1 MTTRTYT
8 LALLCLLVPIAAAGQ
23 APQAVSERLTLDAA
37 VRLAVEQNAQLQSAR
52 LQIEKA
58 EATVLSARTRRMPS
72 FQTEVSASQLL
83 TPVNFA
89 FPQGAFGSF
98 PGTGPIPA
106 ADTTVSVDRQ
116 PTAYVSSQVSQPL
129 SQLFKIGLNI
139 QGAVATRD
147 LEVERA
153 RTTRLSIVNAVK
165 RAYLAILQTKS
176 ALAATDE
183 ALALYR
189 ELDRT
194 LTARVAQKV
203 ALRSDAL
210 DVQFRLAQE
219 ELTRT
224 TYENALATQ
233 KEQLNR
239 LLGREVA
246 ASFDVEDVADM
257 SLVDVDLTAAHSRAL
272 ENRPEVREARL
283 AVTQAELD
291 ARIAKASRIPD
302 VSLAV
307 SYSSYVNMD
316 ILPTNLATAGVRV
329 TWEPFD
335 WGRRRLDVA
344 TKTRTVQQARLA
356 VRDAEDR
363 ATVDINTRFR
373 TLSEKRALLHVAEM
387 AQAVA
392 SEKVRVKTNQFQL
405 QAALL
410 PDVLQVRSEL
420 TGANDRYQQALLA
433 FWTAKADFDL
443 AVGED

>member
-1 MTTRTYT
+1 MTTRTHA
-8 LALLCLLVPIAAAGQ
+8 LALLCSLVPMAAAAQ
-23 APQAVSERLTLDAA
+23 APPAASERLTLDAA
-37 VRLAVEQNAQLQSAR
+37 VRLAVEQNVQLQSAR

-58 EATVLSARTRRMPS
+58 EAAVLSATTRRLPS

-98 PGTGPIPA
+98 PGTGPIPST
-106 ADTTVSVDRQ
+106 DTTVSVDRQ

-129 SQLFKIGLNI
+129 SQLFKIGLSI
-139 QGAVATRD
+139 QGAAASRD

-153 RTTRLSIVNAVK
+153 RTTRLSIVNSVR
-165 RAYLAILQTKS
+165 RAYFAILQTKS
-176 ALAATDE
+176 ALTATED

-224 TYENALATQ
+224 MSENMLATQ

-239 LLGREVA
+239 LLGRDVA
-246 ASFDVEDVADM
+246 TLFDVEDAAAI
-257 SLVDVDLTAAHSRAL
+257 SLVDLDLTAARSHAL

-283 AVTQAELD
+283 AVRQAELD
-291 ARIAKASRIPD
+291 QRIAKASRIPD

-307 SYSSYVNMD
+307 SYTSNFNINV
-316 ILPTNLATAGVRV
+316 LPTNLATAGVRV

-344 TKTRTVQQARLA
+344 TKTRTVQQAKLA

-363 ATVDINTRFR
+363 ATVDVNNRFR
-373 TLSEKRALLHVAEM
+373 ALSEKRSLLRVANM
-387 AQAVA
+387 AQDVA
-392 SEKVRVKTNQFQL
+392 REKLRVKTNQFQV

-410 PDVLQVRSEL
+410 PDVLQVRAEL
-420 TGANDRYQQALLA
+420 ATTTDRYQQALLA